1 MSIRIGMGYDI
12 HKLVAGRPCILG
24 GVTIAS
30 SVGPEGHS
38 DADVVLHALMDAMLG
53 ALAEGDIGQH
63 FPNTDPKYK
72 GADSMTLLSH
82 VMKIVR
88 DRGYRVGNCDIMVIS
103 EVPNFAPHVHAMRET
118 LAKAL
123 SIGVSS
129 VSVKA
134 TTNEGLGSIGRKEGI
149 AAQAVCVL
157 ETL

>member
-12 HKLVAGRPCILG
+12 HKLVPGRPCILG
-24 GVTIAS
+24 GVTIPCD
-30 SVGPEGHS
+30 VGPEGHS
-38 DADVVLHALMDAMLG
+38 DADVILHALMDAMLG
-53 ALAEGDIGQH
+53 ALALGDIGQH
-63 FPNTDPKYK
+63 FPNTDPQYK
-72 GADSMTLLSH
+72 GADSMTLLAH
-82 VMKIVR
+82 VMKIVK

-103 EVPNFAPHVHAMRET
+103 EVPKMAPHVPAMREAI
-118 LAKAL
+118 AKIL

-149 AAQAVCVL
+149 AAQAVCIL

>member
-1 MSIRIGMGYDI
+1 MSVRIGLGYDV
-12 HKLVAGRPCILG
+12 HRLVAGRPCILG
-24 GVTIAS
+24 GVTIPS

-38 DADVVLHALMDAMLG
+38 DADVILHALMDAMLG

-63 FPNTDPKYK
+63 FPNTDSQYK

-82 VMKIVR
+82 VMKIVTG
-88 DRGYRVGNCDIMVIS
+88 RGYRVGNCDIMVIA
-103 EVPNFAPHVHAMRET
+103 ETPKLVPHVLAMREA

-129 VSVKA
+129 VSIKA
-134 TTNEGLGSIGRKEGI
+134 TTNEGLGAIGRKEGI
-149 AAQAVCVL
+149 AAQAVCLL

>member
-30 SVGPEGHS
+30 PEGPEGHS
-38 DADVVLHALMDAMLG
+38 DADVLLHALMDAMLG

-82 VMKIVR
+82 VMTIVK

-103 EVPNFAPHVHAMRET
+103 EVPKIAPHVRAMRET
-118 LAKAL
+118 IAKAI
-123 SIGVSS
+123 SVGISS

>member
-12 HKLVAGRPCILG
+12 HKLVPGRPCILG
-24 GVTIAS
+24 GITIPCD
-30 SVGPEGHS
+30 VGPEGHS
-38 DADVVLHALMDAMLG
+38 DADVILHALMDAMLG
-53 ALAEGDIGQH
+53 ALALGDIGQH

-72 GADSMTLLSH
+72 GADSMALLAH
-82 VMKIVR
+82 VMKIVK

-103 EVPNFAPHVHAMRET
+103 EVPKMAPHVPAMRESI
-118 LAKAL
+118 AKAL
-123 SIGVSS
+123 SMGVSS

-134 TTNEGLGSIGRKEGI
+134 TTNEGLGAIGRKEGI